1 MTIDIFRMILKKCLI
16 FKKVKYLV
24 GIGRELKRAKLIRNK
39 QLSSSCINCKLNSV
53 CIKYV
58 VIGKSK
64 TIMEYCM
71 DFGRIYYVEKKG
83 DVKSIQIKNN
93 YYAI

>member
-1 MTIDIFRMILKKCLI
+1 MILKKCLI
-16 FKKVKYLV
+16 FRKVKYLV
-24 GIGRELKRAKLIRNK
+24 GIGRVKLIRNR
-39 QLSSSCINCKLNSV
+39 QLSSSCINCKLSST

-71 DFGRIYYVEKKG
+71 DFGRIYYVEKKS

-93 YYAI
+93 YYVI